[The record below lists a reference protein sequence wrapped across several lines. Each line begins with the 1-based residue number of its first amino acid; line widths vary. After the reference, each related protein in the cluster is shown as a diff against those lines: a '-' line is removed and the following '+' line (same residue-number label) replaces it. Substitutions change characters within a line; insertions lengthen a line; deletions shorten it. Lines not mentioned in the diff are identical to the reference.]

1 MIEDWKSDDTG
12 QVKNR
17 AGVNKNKDYLVEKG
31 LLLDLMARLGVF
43 NGTCAS
49 VRLDAIRGWLRIAS
63 VDDIL
68 LKWNFNF

>member
-49 VRLDAIRGWLRIAS
+49 VRLV